1 MSEQDVLARV
11 TAGSGAR
18 GPRMLMALIAFQ
30 LLCSA
35 FFVVDIVEDFAEGGV
50 TLAHMLP
57 ELGATLG
64 LFVGLV
70 FEVRLLLDLLR
81 RQAVMERSLGVAAGA
96 LGALMEAYFREWGLT
111 PSEADVAAFTIKGC
125 SIAEIAAMR
134 GSAEGTVKTHLNA
147 IYRKAGVQGRGQLV
161 SVLIEDLLNAPLL
174 PGESATARL
183 GMVPVPGANASAG
196 AAVAPAAQ
204 ADGMRDGSA

>member
-1 MSEQDVLARV
+1 MTEQEEIA
-11 TAGSGAR
+11 AGVVRPRAR

-35 FFVVDIVEDFAEGGV
+35 FFVVDIIEDFAEGGV

-161 SVLIEDLLNAPLL
+161 SVLIEDPLNAPLL
-174 PGESATARL
+174 PGESAVGR
-183 GMVPVPGANASAG
+183 PGGVAAG
-196 AAVAPAAQ
+196 L
-204 ADGMRDGSA
+204 RDGQA